1 MEIKIRDY
9 KQMEK
14 IEQVEL
20 KECYRHEVVDI
31 TVECPKCKLE
41 YTEWNNND
49 DEMHFIECD
58 KCGTKYKYKYV
69 WL

>member
-1 MEIKIRDY
+1 MEITIRDY

-20 KECYRHEVVDI
+20 QECNRHEVVDI

-41 YTEWNNND
+41 YTERDNND
-49 DEMHFIECD
+49 DNWHFIECD
-58 KCGTKYKYKYV
+58 RCGTKYKYRYS
-69 WL
+69 W